1 MTTLTIQ
8 AMDTAS
14 AMDKIAEQLGEDA
27 LILSTTKKDGKV
39 FMQASNGADLPSLV
53 QHPKDFSTM
62 FNAGV
67 SRSFPGKSRIE
78 EDLEK
83 KPKSY
88 SPSSATLRPQAGIGP
103 TGHDASAARN
113 YGNRMDHINEN
124 YSGMMLTGPNGVNA
138 ELQDSTLVQLM
149 RAGYSQNTILRLHPS
164 FAGLRYDIGVTS
176 FLEHLAADLANVK
189 SEALLQKRVIFVVGP
204 TGSGRTT
211 LASKLAASLK
221 DAHPG
226 KRSCLAS
233 LSATLNETDTKLRSY
248 ARLLNIPVTQMTQDM
263 PEQYFDKMTD
273 FDMIVIDVTLPS
285 EDAVEQVRKL
295 KQHLGD
301 QEQPWFY
308 LSGGSSAKMIALT
321 VEQFVSFTPTIGLTK
336 LDECE
341 TSSAEFS
348 ALAESGIQ
356 ISLLSGTKS
365 VVGAIAFASP
375 KILAQYLKENFQ
387 TDTSNSIFFSRP
399 VMKKWSCNK

>member
-67 SRSFPGKSRIE
+67 TRSFPGKSRIE
-78 EDLEK
+78 EDLGK

-88 SPSSATLRPQAGIGP
+88 SPSSATLRPQEE
-103 TGHDASAARN
+103 SAQRAMMQALEIMA
-113 YGNRMDHINEN
+113 NRMDHIDRKL
-124 YSGMMLTGPNGVNA
+124 SGMMLTGPNGVNA

-176 FLEHLAADLANVK
+176 FLDHLAADLANVK

-221 DAHPG
+221 DSHPG
-226 KRSCLAS
+226 KEVALAS

-301 QEQPWFY
+301 QDTAVVLS

-321 VEQFVSFTPTIGLTK
+321 VEQFVPLTPTIGLTK

-387 TDTSNSIFFSRP
+387 TESSNSIFF
-399 VMKKWSCNK
+399 